1 MEESYDRIAAIAKEN
16 QDKTAQLF
24 ERLMEVAQPKSV
36 FSEPVVS
43 GEYTLI
49 NASEVSTGLGFGFG
63 LGGGEGTSPAS
74 PEEAQKP
81 EKPGQGSG
89 VGGGGGGGG
98 GSMARP
104 VAVISIGPQGVRV
117 EPVVDVTKLGLA
129 WIVTLGSM
137 LMMLGRMR
145 RMSRR

>member
-1 MEESYDRIAAIAKEN
+1 MAESYDRVAAMAVES

-36 FSEPVVS
+36 YSEPVVS
-43 GEYTLI
+43 GEFTLI
-49 NASEVSTGLGFGFG
+49 NASEVSTGIGVGFG
-63 LGGGEGTSPAS
+63 LGGGEGTSPGDA
-74 PEEAQKP
+74 
-81 EKPGQGSG
+81 EKQNPAGQGSG

-104 VAVISIGPQGVRV
+104 VAVVIIGPQGVRV

-129 WIVTLGSM
+129 MFMTVGSM
-137 LMMLGRMR
+137 LMMFSRMR
-145 RMSRR
+145 RLMR